1 MHPEPIAEEKG
12 VQFRVLYVD
21 DDADRAFDFWQ
32 KFSPLVTMVVVSD
45 RAEALAWFQKG
56 KSADLVI
63 INDALGGQ
71 NFLNS
76 LDSAQIRRNFPTM
89 LLRAGAAT
97 DTNVQAEGQ
106 PIIDVFS
113 LDFDEAALHDRLTY
127 LIRKKEYGRT
137 ENKSGTVKKLTIPVG
152 KRLFDV
158 AVSFGILLVIS
169 PILAVVAVLIRLDSK
184 GPIFYKSKRVGMGY
198 KVFDMYKFRTMRTGA
213 DALIAGMASQNMYQS
228 ALPETAPDALCDACL
243 LAGTPCQ
250 RPLFQDNQQVC
261 EVHIQR
267 TRKAKAMFMKFKE
280 DPRVTKLGKFLRN
293 ASIDELPQLFNI
305 LRGDMSFVGNR
316 PLPPYEAE
324 KLTTLSYAR
333 RFEAPAG
340 LTGLWQVTKRG
351 RSAVSDQER
360 IQLDA
365 LYAKT
370 YSFKTDMLILLR
382 TVKAVF
388 QKENV

>member
-1 MHPEPIAEEKG
+1 M
-12 VQFRVLYVD
+12 
-21 DDADRAFDFWQ
+21 
-32 KFSPLVTMVVVSD
+32 VTIVIVTSQ
-45 RAEALAWFQKG
+45 AEALIQLQRG
-56 KSADLVI
+56 EPVDLVI
-63 INDALGGQ
+63 INDALGGLK
-71 NFLNS
+71 FLNS
-76 LDSAQIRRNFPTM
+76 IDSARTQGEFSTI
-89 LLRAGAAT
+89 LLRADAIT

-113 LDFDEAALHDRLTY
+113 LDFDETALHDRLTY
-127 LIRKKEYGRT
+127 LIQKKEYGRI
-137 ENKSGTVKKLTIPVG
+137 ENKSGGVRKLAVPVG

-158 AVSFGILLVIS
+158 AVSFGILLAIS

-228 ALPETAPDALCDACL
+228 ALPESAPDALCDACL

-261 EVHIQR
+261 EVQIQR

-280 DPRVTKLGKFLRN
+280 DPRVTRLGKFLRN
-293 ASIDELPQLFNI
+293 ASIDELPQLLNI

-370 YSFKTDMLILLR
+370 YSFKTDLLILIR

>member
-1 MHPEPIAEEKG
+1 MHSALIAEERG
-12 VQFRVLYVD
+12 VDFQVLYVD

-32 KFSPLVTMVVVSD
+32 KFSPLVTMTAVVD
-45 RAEALAWFQKG
+45 RAAALAWLQQG
-56 KSADLVI
+56 KSVDLVI
-63 INDALGGQ
+63 INDVLGGL
-71 NFLNS
+71 NFLSS
-76 LDSAQIRRNFPTM
+76 LDSARIWWNFPTV
-89 LLRAGAAT
+89 LLRAGATT

-106 PIIDVFS
+106 PIIDVFP
-113 LDFDEAALHDRLTY
+113 LDFDETALHERLTY
-127 LIRKKEYGRT
+127 LIRKKEYGRV
-137 ENKSGTVKKLTIPVG
+137 ENKSGRVKKLTIPVG

-158 AVSFGILLVIS
+158 AVSFTILLLIS
-169 PILAVVAVLIRLDSK
+169 PILAVVAVLIRFDSK

-228 ALPETAPDALCDACL
+228 ALPEPAPDALCDACL

-250 RPLFQDNQQVC
+250 QPLFQDNMQVC
-261 EVHIQR
+261 EVQIQR

-280 DPRVTKLGKFLRN
+280 DPRVTQLGKFLRN
-293 ASIDELPQLFNI
+293 SSIDELPQLFNI

-370 YSFKTDMLILLR
+370 YSFKTDMYILLR